1 MDAELQARLEREQE
15 ELAGLAVPPLDA
27 ERRELEEDE
36 AYRQE
41 QREREAMG
49 ALVAVE
55 PDPPAP
61 VENATGTADPVESR
75 ERQPKP
81 YVLLERQVID
91 LEPDE
96 PTSAWFEVG
105 EVKGKTRR
113 SAWAEA
119 EQVFETKK
127 PGAAFQLVPAEHWRE
142 IRVVAEEP
150 PPQEPVVRVEGV

>member
-15 ELAGLAVPPLDA
+15 ELAGLATPPLGAQEDVEQTELDA
-27 ERRELEEDE
+27 IQQRHEEEAREFEQERVYKAEQE
-36 AYRQE
+36 A
-41 QREREAMG
+41 A
-49 ALVAVE
+49 ALA
-55 PDPPAP
+55 A
-61 VENATGTADPVESR
+61 ESSGR

-119 EQVFETKK
+119 EQRFETKK

-150 PPQEPVVRVEGV
+150 PPREPVVRVEGV